1 MPTSRRKKRAKAAGL
16 TWTSRPAAACVNCG
30 IGWTSL
36 VSIVSESV
44 DSQEMDMR
52 MGVFNANLVLPALM
66 VPGLLKLSDALQGH
80 RWMFLL
86 FAACLLVSMVFWCAV
101 REKESGPG

>member
-1 MPTSRRKKRAKAAGL
+1 
-16 TWTSRPAAACVNCG
+16 
-30 IGWTSL
+30 
-36 VSIVSESV
+36 
-44 DSQEMDMR
+44 